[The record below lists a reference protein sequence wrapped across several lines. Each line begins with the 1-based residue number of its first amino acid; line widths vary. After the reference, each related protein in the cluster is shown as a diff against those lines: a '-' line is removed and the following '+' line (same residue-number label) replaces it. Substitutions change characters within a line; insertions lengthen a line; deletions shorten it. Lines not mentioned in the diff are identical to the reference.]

1 MVVNMSKASIES
13 LDRHIGLRVRE
24 YRQRNQ
30 LTIADVAQLAEL
42 SAGMLSKIENG
53 QATAS
58 LDSLVRIANA
68 LGVPVGALFKHYGA
82 PGGAARLVKAGEGM
96 QVVRRGTSKGHTYHL
111 LSYDQGPRKRFEP
124 FLISMDDA
132 SEVFP
137 TFEHAGV
144 EFIHMLEGRLEYRHG
159 DATYLLEP
167 GDSLTFDGKVPH
179 GPERILDVPIRFLTV
194 IVYDTP
200 AME

>member
-1 MVVNMSKASIES
+1 MVVNMNKASIET
-13 LDRHIGLRVRE
+13 LDRHIGQRIREVRLRDR
-24 YRQRNQ
+24 
-30 LTIADVAQLAEL
+30 LTIADVAHLAEL
-42 SAGMLSKIENG
+42 SPGMLSKIENG

-58 LDSLVRIANA
+58 LDALVRISNA
-68 LGVPVGALFKHYGA
+68 LGVPVASLFKSYGA
-82 PGGAARLVKAGEGM
+82 PGGGARLVKAGEGM
-96 QVVRRGTSKGHTYHL
+96 EVVRRGTAKGHTYHL

-137 TFEHAGV
+137 TFEHDGT
-144 EFIHMLEGRLEYRHG
+144 EFIHMLAGRLEYRHG

-167 GDSLTFDGKVPH
+167 GDSLTFDGGVPH
-179 GPERILDVPIRFLTV
+179 GPDRILEVPIRFLTV

-200 AME
+200 TPE

>member
-1 MVVNMSKASIES
+1 MSKASIES
-13 LDRHIGLRVRE
+13 LDRHIGLQVRE
-24 YRQRNQ
+24 ARLRNR
-30 LTIADVAQLAEL
+30 LTIADVAHLAEL
-42 SAGMLSKIENG
+42 SPGMLSKIENG

-58 LDSLVRIANA
+58 LDALVRIANA
-68 LGVPVGALFKHYGA
+68 LGVAMGALFKGYGA

-96 QVVRRGTSKGHTYHL
+96 EVVRRGTSKGHTYHL

-137 TFEHAGV
+137 TFEHDGT
-144 EFIHMLEGRLEYRHG
+144 EFIHMLTGRLEYRHG

-167 GDSLTFDGKVPH
+167 GDSLTFDGTVPH
-179 GPERILDVPIRFLTV
+179 GPERILEVPIRFVTV

-200 AME
+200 APE

>member
-1 MVVNMSKASIES
+1 MVVNMNKASIET
-13 LDRHIGLRVRE
+13 LDRHIGLRIREVRL
-24 YRQRNQ
+24 RDR
-30 LTIADVAQLAEL
+30 LTIADVAHLAEL
-42 SAGMLSKIENG
+42 SPGMLSKIENG

-58 LDSLVRIANA
+58 LDALVRISNA
-68 LGVPVGALFKHYGA
+68 LGAPVASLFKSYGA

-96 QVVRRGTSKGHTYHL
+96 EVVRRGTAKGHTYHL

-137 TFEHAGV
+137 TFEHDGT
-144 EFIHMLEGRLEYRHG
+144 EFIHMLAGRLEYRHG

-167 GDSLTFDGKVPH
+167 GDSLTFDGGVPH
-179 GPERILDVPIRFLTV
+179 GPDRILEVPIRFLTV
-194 IVYDTP
+194 IVYDRP
-200 AME
+200 AQE

>member
-1 MVVNMSKASIES
+1 MVVNMNKASIET
-13 LDRHIGLRVRE
+13 LDRHIGLRIRE
-24 YRQRNQ
+24 SRLRDR

-42 SAGMLSKIENG
+42 SPGMLSKIENG

-58 LDSLVRIANA
+58 LDALVRISNA
-68 LGVPVGALFKHYGA
+68 LGVPVASLFKSYGA
-82 PGGAARLVKAGEGM
+82 PGGAARLVKAGQGM
-96 QVVRRGTSKGHTYHL
+96 EVVRRGTAKGHTYHL

-137 TFEHAGV
+137 TFEHDGT
-144 EFIHMLEGRLEYRHG
+144 EFIHMLAGRLEYRHG

-167 GDSLTFDGKVPH
+167 GDSLTFDGGVPH
-179 GPERILDVPIRFLTV
+179 GPDRILEVPIRFLTM

-200 AME
+200 ASE

>member
-1 MVVNMSKASIES
+1 MVVNMTKASIES
-13 LDRHIGLRVRE
+13 LDRHLGQRVRDA
-24 YRQRNQ
+24 RLRNR

-42 SAGMLSKIENG
+42 SPGMVSKIENG

-58 LDSLVRIANA
+58 LDSLVRISNA
-68 LGVPVGALFKHYGA
+68 LGVTVGALFKGYGTPA
-82 PGGAARLVKAGEGM
+82 GAARLVKAGEGM
-96 QVVRRGTSKGHTYHL
+96 EVVRRGTSKGHTYHL

-137 TFEHAGV
+137 TFEHAGT
-144 EFIHMLEGRLEYRHG
+144 EFIHMLAGRLEYRHG

-167 GDSLTFDGKVPH
+167 GDSLTFDGTVPH
-179 GPERILDVPIRFLTV
+179 GPERIVEVPIRFLTV
-194 IVYDTP
+194 IVYDSP
-200 AME
+200 SPE